1 MSVASH
7 QAVPRLTLLWFTVL
21 AAPMMIGI
29 AIALAIWFG
38 QYQATMELLPGDT
51 LRMGALGAMAL
62 MLVVAR
68 PLRNLLLE
76 PAAIAKR
83 PLQGTSPASDD
94 EKAVMKVQLA
104 MFILLGLL
112 DVVAMIVIAFC
123 LMQADA
129 HLAILNGIF
138 SLVLAV
144 IAKPDFAALIDQTR
158 QQLRHP

>member
-1 MSVASH
+1 MSATSH
-7 QAVPRLTLLWFTVL
+7 QAVPRLNLLWFTVL

-29 AIALAIWFG
+29 AIALMIWFG
-38 QYQATMELLPGDT
+38 QYQAPMDLLPEDT

-68 PLRNLLLE
+68 PLRNLLMA
-76 PAAIAKR
+76 PTAIVQRA
-83 PLQGTSPASDD
+83 LQGTTPANAD
-94 EKAVMKVQLA
+94 EEAVIKVQTS

-112 DVVAMIVIAFC
+112 DAVAMIVIAFC

-138 SLVLAV
+138 SLILAI
-144 IAKPDFAALIDQTR
+144 IAKPNFSALIEQTR
-158 QQLRHP
+158 KQLQR

>member
-7 QAVPRLTLLWFTVL
+7 QAVPRLNLLWFTVL
-21 AAPMMIGI
+21 AAPMMIGV
-29 AIALAIWFG
+29 AIALMIWVG
-38 QYQATMELLPGDT
+38 QYQAPMDLLPGDT

-83 PLQGTSPASDD
+83 PLQGTAPASDD
-94 EKAVMKVQLA
+94 DKAVMKVQTS
-104 MFILLGLL
+104 MFMLLGFL
-112 DVVAMIVIAFC
+112 DAIAIIVIAFC

-144 IAKPDFAALIDQTR
+144 IAKPDFAALIEQTR

>member
-1 MSVASH
+1 MSATSH

-29 AIALAIWFG
+29 AIALMIWFG
-38 QYQATMELLPGDT
+38 QYQAPMELLPGDT

-62 MLVVAR
+62 TLVVAR
-68 PLRNLLLE
+68 PLRNLLMA
-76 PAAIAKR
+76 PSAMAQR
-83 PLQGTSPASDD
+83 PLQGTAPANDD
-94 EKAVMKVQLA
+94 DKAAMQVQTS
-104 MFILLGLL
+104 MFILLGLI

-144 IAKPDFAALIDQTR
+144 IAKPDFAALIEQTR
-158 QQLRHP
+158 QQLQR